1 MRIELSQL
9 SYYSFP
15 LSSSYKI
22 YFSVGAGMRLLD
34 LKREIITIKAFN
46 QKMDFELKVTDD
58 NSGVDYVEDDCIVRN
73 GTQVVVK
80 RIPPV
85 GLGLVARLSAA
96 STDAT
101 SSNSTIPSGNQ
112 TSIDTANDTGAQHND
127 NAVSTEFVQANDDE
141 NKMQDE
147 SNVEDDTIIEAA
159 ADMYVYL
166 HYLTNSFHTD
176 VHSTFYYC
184 LLTLIF

>member
-1 MRIELSQL
+1 M
-9 SYYSFP
+9 
-15 LSSSYKI
+15 K
-22 YFSVGAGMRLLD
+22 LLD

-58 NSGVDYVEDDCIVRN
+58 NSGVDYVEDDCIVMN

-101 SSNSTIPSGNQ
+101 SSSSTIPSGNQ
-112 TSIDTANDTGAQHND
+112 TSIDTANDASTQHKD
-127 NAVSTEFVQANDDE
+127 NAASTEFVQANDDD

-184 LLTLIF
+184 LLTPIFHFTYLLLCIT